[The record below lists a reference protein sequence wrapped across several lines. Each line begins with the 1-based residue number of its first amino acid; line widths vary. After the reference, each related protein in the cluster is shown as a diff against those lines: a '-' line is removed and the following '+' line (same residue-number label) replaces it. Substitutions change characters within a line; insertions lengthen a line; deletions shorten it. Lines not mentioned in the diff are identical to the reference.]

1 MSAVRDSLEDTQRRQ
16 ASGRTAPNTTPA
28 GRRLQPTERGST
40 MKKIVLTAAMLFAAT
55 GAEAADIARAP
66 APATPSSYVVSAFDG
81 LYVGGNVGYGFS
93 TFDVNASDPLGS
105 VSATQ
110 SASGFLGGVQLGYNK
125 TFGPMLLGL
134 ETDYQLSG
142 ISKTTNG
149 IETSLP
155 WFGTTRVRAGYLM
168 SPNFLFYGTGGVAYS
183 SAKISDAGYSI
194 NVPGVGWVGGAGV
207 EYAMGAGWSIG
218 AEYLHVN
225 LGGPSASVGV
235 INGNAATSADADI
248 GRAKINYKF

>member
-1 MSAVRDSLEDTQRRQ
+1 
-16 ASGRTAPNTTPA
+16 
-28 GRRLQPTERGST
+28 
-40 MKKIVLTAAMLFAAT
+40 
-55 GAEAADIARAP
+55 
-66 APATPSSYVVSAFDG
+66 
-81 LYVGGNVGYGFS
+81 
-93 TFDVNASDPLGS
+93 
-105 VSATQ
+105 
-110 SASGFLGGVQLGYNK
+110 
-125 TFGPMLLGL
+125 MLLGL

-235 INGNAATSADADI
+235 INGNAATSADAVRPGEDQLQVLNRCNSKGCPPRG
-248 GRAKINYKF
+248 GRSFCFNVA